1 MFAFILILLK
11 LIFNLDTYE
20 LVPWI
25 RCVASF
31 IQKIQCLSSFAI
43 GIKCRCIKCVWDYV
57 SPGLI
62 VAVLSD
68 VGIKCPVSTVTV
80 LSVTVLNV
88 VLP

>member
-1 MFAFILILLK
+1 MCMG
-11 LIFNLDTYE
+11 Y
-20 LVPWI
+20 
-25 RCVASF
+25 
-31 IQKIQCLSSFAI
+31 
-43 GIKCRCIKCVWDYV
+43 YV

-88 VLP
+88 VLPFKTSDRMERVSSEP